1 MIVYSDL
8 SSITVMLSLCES
20 DYKPAFVNVI
30 SVIAVSIR
38 DEILRMSLRRLVEAA
53 GIEPL
58 LLLNPNLMMANDFGF
73 YGVKNYELQRR
84 FDSPGVPS
92 RPLESSPV
100 LEK

>member
-1 MIVYSDL
+1 VIVYSDL

-58 LLLNPNLMMANDFGF
+58 FPVNTNPMMANDFGS
-73 YGVKNYELQRR
+73 YDMKIIALT
-84 FDSPGVPS
+84 
-92 RPLESSPV
+92 
-100 LEK
+100 